1 MSQLITLKMT
11 NHSDE
16 SFLLSDIEIQANAET
31 IVEVSRIKAD
41 QIVGATAQLPI
52 TVEIIGSEATQET
65 SSLAQL
71 VTYSKQ
77 LEDELSLKNNE
88 IESLNDEVA
97 KLTIRVNF
105 LETQLVQVL
114 PTGEDESSLA
124 VEEKTEK
131 KTSKIKTKGGK

>member
-114 PTGEDESSLA
+114 PTGEDDSSLA

>member
-1 MSQLITLKMT
+1 MT

-114 PTGEDESSLA
+114 PTGEDDSSLA

>member
-71 VTYSKQ
+71 VAYSKQ

-114 PTGEDESSLA
+114 PTGEDDSSLA